1 MLIIYGFGR
10 YFEKK
15 DTDFKIRTA
24 DEKDIQT
31 LARFRLSLQEQMEN
45 INSKILPLSQNAR
58 NSLPER
64 YRQWI
69 SDPMRQVIC
78 AETQSGELIGMAIAL
93 IMEQTDWHPPRVG
106 RIDDVWIEKKYR
118 RKGVVRLLI
127 RDLLN
132 FFSNQ
137 NISTIVLDYVDGN
150 KEAELTWES
159 FGFQTIL
166 KTAIIS
172 PGELEKQ
179 IGKTV

>member
-1 MLIIYGFGR
+1 MGDILK
-10 YFEKK
+10 KK

-69 SDPMRQVIC
+69 SDPMRHVIC
-78 AETQSGELIGMAIAL
+78 AESQSGELIGMAIAL
-93 IMEQTDWHPPRVG
+93 VMEQTDWHPPRVG
-106 RIDDVWIEKKYR
+106 RIDDVWVEEKYR

-127 RDLLN
+127 RDLLY

-137 NISTIVLDYVDGN
+137 NVSTIVLDYVNGN

-172 PGELEKQ
+172 PAELERRN
-179 IGKTV
+179 GKTV